1 MTIKLSL
8 PKLPKKQSMR
18 YFGSFSLFIFLAV
31 LIHSCSSDES
41 NTPNDPNIENN
52 RPLGTSAADILGP
65 NEYGSLTIELVY
77 TNSFRPEPSSILG
90 FKNFVLGLAN
100 KPEGL
105 QFIERVI
112 PNQPGAPFSIEEIRA
127 IEEAN
132 RTVYTEGNNLG
143 VYVFFSNGAS
153 ENDTNN
159 SVTLGTAYRNTSIV
173 IYQKTLELITQTDPD
188 VLPILEQTTLN
199 HEMGHLMGLV
209 NIQNDD
215 IHQVHEDPNSEKH
228 CLHEDCLMYY
238 DATNVGRQMLNR
250 WTQLRAVPQLD
261 VQCLQ
266 DLQAKGAL

>member
-1 MTIKLSL
+1 
-8 PKLPKKQSMR
+8 MR
-18 YFGSFSLFIFLAV
+18 YFGTLSLLIFFAV
-31 LIHSCSSDES
+31 LIHSCSSDDS
-41 NTPNDPNIENN
+41 TTPNDSNIENN
-52 RPLGTSAADILGP
+52 QPLGTSAADILGQ
-65 NEYGSLTIELVY
+65 NNFSSLTIELVY

-90 FKNFVLGLAN
+90 FKNFVQSLVD
-100 KPEGL
+100 KPGGV
-105 QFIERVI
+105 QYIERVI
-112 PNQPGAPFSIEEIRA
+112 PDQAGAPFSIEEIRA

-132 RTVYTEGNNLG
+132 RTVFTQGDNLA

-153 ENDTNN
+153 ESDTNN

-173 IYQKTLELITQTDPD
+173 IYQKTLEYITQTDPD

-215 IHQVHEDPNSEKH
+215 IHQVHEDPNSDKH

-238 DATNVGRQMLNR
+238 DATNVGRQMMNK
-250 WTQLRAVPQLD
+250 WTQLRAVPQLEI
-261 VQCLQ
+261 QCLQ

>member
-1 MTIKLSL
+1 
-8 PKLPKKQSMR
+8 MR
-18 YFGSFSLFIFLAV
+18 YFGSLTLFIMFVL

-41 NTPNDPNIENN
+41 NTPIDPNIENN
-52 RPLGTSAADILGP
+52 RPLGTAAEDILGP
-65 NEYGSLTIELVY
+65 SEFSSLTIELVY

-90 FKNFVLGLAN
+90 FKNFVLSLAN
-100 KPEGL
+100 KPEGV
-105 QFIERVI
+105 QFVERVI
-112 PNQPGAPFSIEEIRA
+112 PNQSGAPFSIEEIRA
-127 IEEAN
+127 IEETH
-132 RTVYTEGNNLG
+132 RTIYTQGSNLG
-143 VYVFFSNGAS
+143 VYLFFSNGAS

-173 IYQKTLELITQTDPD
+173 IYQKTLEFITQTDPD

-250 WTQLRAVPQLD
+250 WTQLRAVPQLEI
-261 VQCLQ
+261 QCLQ